1 MLRFSGLVITI
12 ALIIYIVFLLWRW
25 LKKHDTK
32 KTIFF
37 KTCFYVYTCGV
48 IKFTM
53 FPIMLDSFLI
63 EDTKKYAT
71 GSYMNLI
78 PFNSIGE
85 MFMEGRE
92 YASFQIVANFIMFV
106 PLGILLPL
114 CFPKLT
120 WKSVFAISFIAT
132 VGIEFAQLLQDL
144 IYQAPFKFVDIDD
157 VILNFSGGIFGY
169 IVYVIIRPLLRKMNL
184 CPIVEK
190 NS

>member
-12 ALIIYIVFLLWRW
+12 ALIIYVVFFLWRW
-25 LKKHDTK
+25 LKMHDTK

-63 EDTKKYAT
+63 EDTKKYVT

-85 MFMEGRE
+85 MFMVR
-92 YASFQIVANFIMFV
+92 
-106 PLGILLPL
+106 
-114 CFPKLT
+114 
-120 WKSVFAISFIAT
+120 
-132 VGIEFAQLLQDL
+132 
-144 IYQAPFKFVDIDD
+144 
-157 VILNFSGGIFGY
+157 
-169 IVYVIIRPLLRKMNL
+169 
-184 CPIVEK
+184 
-190 NS
+190 